1 MRILMQDKP
10 GETVKTFKGACL
22 LIVLAFG
29 TAGGAAAA
37 PLPHPAGLSDGTSL
51 AREVRH
57 RRYLHH
63 WYGYWRH
70 CPYWYEQNLLG
81 AWRLYSPC
89 SKRVTTHAY

>member
-1 MRILMQDKP
+1 MQDKP
-10 GETVKTFKGACL
+10 EETVMKFKGACL

-37 PLPHPAGLSDGTSL
+37 PLPHPPGLSDGTSL
-51 AREVRH
+51 TLQVR

-89 SKRVTTHAY
+89 SSRVTTHAF